1 MLLGVLVEELAT
13 DDVYVV
19 VTVSVTPVGNVVML
33 GVPVLAIDCVTDL
46 EFVTVVVL
54 LIGVE
59 GLDDCDLVFRFVELC
74 DTDTRPDCDC
84 LGLNETVLEDEGDR
98 VTFVDGV

>member
-1 MLLGVLVEELAT
+1 M
-13 DDVYVV
+13 
-19 VTVSVTPVGNVVML
+19 TPVGNVVML

-59 GLDDCDLVFRFVELC
+59 GLDDCDRVLTVVEVC

-84 LGLNETVLEDEGDR
+84 LGLNETVVEDEGDR

>member
-1 MLLGVLVEELAT
+1 MLST
-13 DDVYVV
+13 
-19 VTVSVTPVGNVVML
+19 
-33 GVPVLAIDCVTDL
+33 DCVTDL
-46 EFVTVVVL
+46 EFVMVVVL
-54 LIGVE
+54 LIGGE
-59 GLDDCDLVFRFVELC
+59 RLDDCDRDLTLVELC

>member
-1 MLLGVLVEELAT
+1 
-13 DDVYVV
+13 
-19 VTVSVTPVGNVVML
+19 ML

-54 LIGVE
+54 LIGGD
-59 GLDDCDLVFRFVELC
+59 GLDDCDLVIRLVELC
-74 DTDTRPDCDC
+74 DTEMRAVCDC
-84 LGLNETVLEDEGDR
+84 IGLNETVVEDEGDR

>member
-1 MLLGVLVEELAT
+1 MLST
-13 DDVYVV
+13 
-19 VTVSVTPVGNVVML
+19 
-33 GVPVLAIDCVTDL
+33 DCVTDL

-54 LIGVE
+54 LIGGE
-59 GLDDCDLVFRFVELC
+59 RLDDCDRDLTLVELC
-74 DTDTRPDCDC
+74 DTEMRAVSDC

>member
-1 MLLGVLVEELAT
+1 
-13 DDVYVV
+13 
-19 VTVSVTPVGNVVML
+19 ML
-33 GVPVLAIDCVTDL
+33 GVPVLSTDCVTDL

-54 LIGVE
+54 VIGGE
-59 GLDDCDLVFRFVELC
+59 GLDDWDLVFTFVELC

>member
-1 MLLGVLVEELAT
+1 MRST
-13 DDVYVV
+13 DF
-19 VTVSVTPVGNVVML
+19 
-33 GVPVLAIDCVTDL
+33 VTDL

-59 GLDDCDLVFRFVELC
+59 GLDDCDRVLTVVEVC
-74 DTDTRPDCDC
+74 DTEMRAVSDC
-84 LGLNETVLEDEGDR
+84 LGLNETVVEDEGDR

>member
-1 MLLGVLVEELAT
+1 MLST
-13 DDVYVV
+13 
-19 VTVSVTPVGNVVML
+19 
-33 GVPVLAIDCVTDL
+33 DCVTDL

-59 GLDDCDLVFRFVELC
+59 GLDDCDRVLTVVEVC
-74 DTDTRPDCDC
+74 DTEMRAVSDC